1 MASQRAQKMLI
12 VLSAPSGA
20 GKTTLCARLLQDL
33 PALRLSIS
41 STTRA
46 PRGQEK
52 DGVHYSFLSR
62 DQFETGIRDHRFAEW
77 ALVHGNYYGT
87 SKDFLEGSFRAGTP
101 VLLDIDVQG
110 AESLRHAFPAET
122 YTVFISPPDLET
134 LEKRLRARG
143 TDSEETIRK
152 RMNNART
159 EMAAMSKFDAIIVN
173 DDLERAYS
181 ELREVV
187 NRALQGTK

>member
-1 MASQRAQKMLI
+1 M
-12 VLSAPSGA
+12 
-20 GKTTLCARLLQDL
+20 
-33 PALRLSIS
+33 
-41 STTRA
+41 
-46 PRGQEK
+46 
-52 DGVHYSFLSR
+52 
-62 DQFETGIRDHRFAEW
+62 
-77 ALVHGNYYGT
+77 VHGNYYGT

-110 AESLRHAFPAET
+110 AESLRNVFPSET
-122 YTVFISPPDLET
+122 YTVFISPPDLDT

-143 TDSEETIRK
+143 TDTEETIRK

-173 DDLERAYS
+173 DDLDRAYS

-187 NRALQGTK
+187 ARALQGTK

>member
-1 MASQRAQKMLI
+1 MSSQRAQKMLI

-20 GKTTLCARLLQDL
+20 GKTTLCARLLKDL
-33 PALRLSIS
+33 PGLRLSIS

-52 DGVHYSFLSR
+52 DGVHYLFLSR

-181 ELREVV
+181 ELREVIT
-187 NRALQGTK
+187 RALQGTK

>member
-1 MASQRAQKMLI
+1 MSSQRTQKMLI

-33 PALRLSIS
+33 PSLRLSIS

-52 DGVHYSFLSR
+52 DGVHYSFLTR
-62 DQFETGIRDHRFAEW
+62 DQFEAGIRDHRFAEW
-77 ALVHGNYYGT
+77 AMVHGNYYGT

-110 AESLRHAFPAET
+110 AESLRNVFPSET
-122 YTVFISPPDLET
+122 YTVFISPPDLDT

-143 TDSEETIRK
+143 TDTEETIRK

-173 DDLERAYS
+173 DDLDRAYS

-187 NRALQGTK
+187 TRALQGTK